1 MIGLIDCN
9 NFFVSCERVV
19 HPELCNR
26 PVVVLSNNDGCAV
39 ALSNEA
45 KALGIK
51 RGTPFFKFRNLTT
64 THGLVAISG
73 NHTLYSSIS
82 STVMKTISSMVD
94 EVEVYSIDEAF
105 IEIPPSLGAP
115 DEYGRYLVSQI
126 IKDTGIPV
134 SLGIASTKTLAKIG
148 SHFAKKYP
156 GYHGACL
163 IDSPQKI
170 RKALELTPISDV
182 WGIGRRLSVK
192 LQRYGIQ
199 TALDFAS
206 MQKSSVAQILN
217 ICGQRTWREL
227 NAIASIPLEKTRE
240 EHKTISCSRSFAS
253 DIYDIEQL
261 IEATTSFVSS
271 TGKRL
276 RRQHG
281 CATTVSVS
289 VATNRFHTHLP
300 QYYNILSIKLPDP
313 VDDDLTLTKAAIT
326 ALREIYRE
334 GYGYKKAGV
343 TLSGIIHRDQRQLTF
358 FSNSE
363 SLCKRSR
370 LMQTVD
376 RLNSGHRNFIHLA
389 CMGAGINDKVR
400 SHDYRH
406 DDIKV
411 CQSSR

>member
-1 MIGLIDCN
+1 GLIDCN

-19 HPELCNR
+19 HPELRNR

-45 KALGIK
+45 KALGLK

-73 NHTLYSSIS
+73 NHSLYHSIS
-82 STVMKTISSMVD
+82 SKVMKTIRSMVD

-105 IEIPPSLGAP
+105 IEIPSSLGESE
-115 DEYGRYLVSQI
+115 EYGRYLVSQI

-134 SLGIASTKTLAKIG
+134 SLGIAPTKTLAKIG

-170 RKALELTPISDV
+170 RKALEMTSIRDV

-217 ICGQRTWREL
+217 ISGQRTWQEL
-227 NAIASIPLEKTRE
+227 NAIASIPLEDTRE
-240 EHKTISCSRSFAS
+240 EHQTITCSRSFAS

-261 IEATTSFVSS
+261 IEAVTTFTASV
-271 TGKRL
+271 GMRL

-281 CATTVSVS
+281 CATTVSVF

-300 QYYNILSIKLPDP
+300 QYYNIHTINLPDAA
-313 VDDDLTLTKAAIT
+313 DDDITITKAAIK
-326 ALREIYRE
+326 ALRLIYRE

-343 TLSGIIHRDQRQLTF
+343 TISRIIHRDQRQLTI
-358 FSNSE
+358 FSNTE
-363 SLCKRSR
+363 TLCKRSR
-370 LMQTVD
+370 LMETVD
-376 RLNSGHRNFIHLA
+376 KINSGHPNFLRLA
-389 CMGAGINDKVR
+389 CMGNGINDKIR
-400 SHDYRH
+400 THEYNP
-406 DDIKV
+406 KV
-411 CQSSR
+411 CKSSL